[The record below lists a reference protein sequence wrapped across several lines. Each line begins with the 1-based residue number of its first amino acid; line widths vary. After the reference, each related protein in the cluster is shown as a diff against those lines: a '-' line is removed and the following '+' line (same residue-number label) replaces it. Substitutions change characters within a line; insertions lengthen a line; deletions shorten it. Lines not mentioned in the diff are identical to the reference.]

1 MLTHRNIFKQIC
13 FVSDKWLLPI
23 SNNDFTDFPDC
34 QMSDVVNGIYYG
46 RGLCNIML
54 QLVYLI
60 RMFSTLS
67 ISRYFPVANLTRT
80 RQAVIIEPLRPEKFY
95 VKPFNATSLYVL
107 SICEVREI
115 LGNNGENEIRFA
127 TNPRICASWKS
138 KCKPEHW
145 MNCNQ
150 ISQSFSGSCSYK
162 TKLDVQRSLGL
173 SLNRCTELRVLLFF
187 FKCK

>member
-1 MLTHRNIFKQIC
+1 MISQIFQI
-13 FVSDKWLLPI
+13 VK
-23 SNNDFTDFPDC
+23 C
-34 QMSDVVNGIYYG
+34 QMLWMGFRNLTTYG

-150 ISQSFSGSCSYK
+150 ISQSFSGSGCYK
-162 TKLDVQRSLGL
+162 SRFLLQVKDARRSLGL
-173 SLNRCTELRVLLFF
+173 NEWRCTWLRVLFF
-187 FKCK
+187 